1 MQFNRKPAVTGM
13 SSPPSVRCFLP
24 SVSIPRAQS
33 TLRSIHQLTN
43 TLQDTAKIPYSAG
56 GSHGDEFRPD

>member
-1 MQFNRKPAVTGM
+1 MQFNRKSAVTGM

-24 SVSIPRAQS
+24 SVNIPRAQ
-33 TLRSIHQLTN
+33 TKLRSIHQLTN
-43 TLQDTAKIPYSAG
+43 TFHDTPKIPYSAG